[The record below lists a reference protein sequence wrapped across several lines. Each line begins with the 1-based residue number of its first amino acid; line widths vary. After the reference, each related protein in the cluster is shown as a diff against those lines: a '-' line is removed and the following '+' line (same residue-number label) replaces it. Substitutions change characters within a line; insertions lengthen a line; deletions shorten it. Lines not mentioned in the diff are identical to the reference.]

1 MHILYII
8 QYCDYNHFTFSG
20 NSIVHKSTR
29 TLQTLCWM
37 AWISQ
42 VQSIQ
47 LPSIFLKARPWGVAI
62 TMKCRAMCLHGLEE
76 WLSPWSTGL
85 CVYMALRCGYHH
97 EVQGYVFTFYSLYYF
112 FLLSTLCPHFF
123 PSKTKSCHSIYMYT
137 VDNRNWGSVWIV
149 IFGSH
154 IKTSSMAIRMGGGGG
169 GLV

>member
-8 QYCDYNHFTFSG
+8 QYCDYDHFTFSG
-20 NSIVHKSTR
+20 NSIIHKSTR
-29 TLQTLCWM
+29 TLQMLCWM

-62 TMKCRAMCLHGLEE
+62 TMKCRAMCLQGLEE

-97 EVQGYVFTFYSLYYF
+97 EVQGYVFTWPWGVAITMKCRATCLHFTPFTIFSSLAPF
-112 FLLSTLCPHFF
+112 VLISSLPRQSPVTQ
-123 PSKTKSCHSIYMYT
+123 YT
-137 VDNRNWGSVWIV
+137 CTQLTTEIEVQC
-149 IFGSH
+149 
-154 IKTSSMAIRMGGGGG
+154 
-169 GLV
+169 GLWYLEAT

>member
-1 MHILYII
+1 MWLSPWSAGLCVYMALRSGYHHEVQGYV
-8 QYCDYNHFTFSG
+8 FT
-20 NSIVHKSTR
+20 
-29 TLQTLCWM
+29 W
-37 AWISQ
+37 
-42 VQSIQ
+42 
-47 LPSIFLKARPWGVAI
+47 PWGVAI
-62 TMKCRAMCLHGLEE
+62 TMKCRAMCLHGPEV
-76 WLSPWSTGL
+76 WLSPWSAGL

-154 IKTSSMAIRMGGGGG
+154 IKTSSMAIRRGGGGG
-169 GLV
+169 VGVRVCNDAILGNFYFQL